1 MATRTGA
8 GKNEGVDGVIPVVD
22 GATRNGVLAAPAPAP
37 PAVRR
42 LFGTDGVRGVANVHP
57 MTAEMALQLG
67 RALAFVVRNGSHRHR
82 IVIGKDTR
90 LSGYM
95 LEQAIASGICSMGV
109 DVLLSGPLP
118 TPGIA
123 FVTQSMRADAGVVIS
138 ASHNPYQDNGIKF
151 FSRDGF
157 KLPDEV
163 ELEIERLVLGGEGGN
178 PDFQALRPTATR
190 IGKAKRID
198 DAKGRYAQFLKSL
211 FPKDLTLE
219 GLTVVVDC
227 ANGAAYHVAP
237 EAFEELGA
245 KVIAIG
251 VAPDGTNINDGCGAV
266 HPEAMAKA
274 IREHGAQ
281 LGLAL
286 DGDADR
292 LILADETGRIVDGDA
307 IMAIVGR
314 DLVRQGALARN
325 TVVSTVMSSLGLE
338 RALHEVGG
346 RVVRTQ
352 VGDRYVV
359 EEMRR
364 NGYNFGGEQSGHL
377 IFLDHVT
384 TGDGVAA
391 ALNVLA
397 VMRRSGRS
405 LSELA
410 RCFEPVPQALVNV
423 AVKEKRPLAEL
434 PSVGKA
440 IEAAEEALG
449 ADGRVLV
456 RFSGTENKVRV
467 LVEGPDAAKVRG
479 MADGIATALREA
491 LG

>member
-1 MATRTGA
+1 MPTRRPTQPSRALPANGA
-8 GKNEGVDGVIPVVD
+8 ARGRV
-22 GATRNGVLAAPAPAP
+22 P
-37 PAVRR
+37 PARSAASAARR
-42 LFGTDGVRGVANVHP
+42 LFGTDGVRGVANVYP

-67 RALAFVVRNGSHRHR
+67 RALAYLVRSGPHRHR
-82 IVIGKDTR
+82 IVVGKDTR

-109 DVLLSGPLP
+109 DVMLSGPLP

-123 FVTQSMRADAGVVIS
+123 FLTESMRADAGVVIS

-157 KLPDEV
+157 KLPDDL
-163 ELEIERLVLGGEGGN
+163 ELRIERLVLDSGDDAGAE
-178 PDFQALRPTATR
+178 DFRALRPTATR

-198 DAKGRYAQFLKSL
+198 DAIGRYVVFLKSI
-211 FPKDLTLE
+211 FPKELTLD

-227 ANGAAYHVAP
+227 AHGAAYHVAP
-237 EAFEELGA
+237 AVLEELGA
-245 KVIAIG
+245 KVIPLG
-251 VAPDGTNINDGCGAV
+251 VKPDGKNINDGCGAV
-266 HPEAMAKA
+266 HPEGMAKA
-274 IREHGAQ
+274 IARHGAD

-292 LILADETGRIVDGDA
+292 VILADERGRIVDGDA
-307 IMAIVGR
+307 IMALVGR
-314 DLVRQGALARN
+314 DLIRRGTLAKR
-325 TVVSTVMSSLGLE
+325 TVVATVMSSLGLE
-338 RALHEVGG
+338 RSLAAVKG
-346 RVVRTQ
+346 RVVRTS

-359 EEMRR
+359 DEMRR
-364 NGYNFGGEQSGHL
+364 SGYNFGGEQSGHL

-397 VMRRSGRS
+397 VMRREGRP

-410 RCFEPVPQALVNV
+410 RCFEPVPQSLVNV
-423 AVKEKRPLAEL
+423 AVREKRPLDEL
-434 PSVGKA
+434 PAVGRA
-440 IEAAEEALG
+440 IAAVERALG

-467 LVEGPDAAKVRG
+467 LVEGPDARRTQAQAEQI
-479 MADGIATALREA
+479 ADELRKA